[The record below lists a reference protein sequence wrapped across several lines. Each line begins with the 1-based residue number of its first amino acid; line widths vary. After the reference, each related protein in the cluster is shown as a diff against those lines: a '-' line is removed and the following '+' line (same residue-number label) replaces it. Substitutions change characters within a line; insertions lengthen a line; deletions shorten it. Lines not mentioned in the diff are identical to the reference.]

1 MAHLPVSAIL
11 KMSLRSLKDHKV
23 RSLLAL
29 LGIVVGIAAL
39 MVTVAMGR
47 GAQEAIKDQI
57 INMGDNYIMIQR
69 GRLAGASK
77 AHQIQGR
84 MKPLTEQDY
93 EAIRA
98 QVPNIRAISPVLEKS
113 LVLDHGGETIT
124 ASVKAGNTQLFDIL
138 RRPLAEGSPMT
149 KYHVKTGG
157 KVVVI
162 GSKVAEELFANENPV
177 GKTLKI
183 ASAPYM
189 IVGILEEQEKVQA
202 FGRDPNLV
210 VFIPISVAMR
220 KFTAGTNRSLSSIVM
235 SIIDKDKSEQ
245 TVTTLRRILR
255 FRHLLSGDQTDD
267 FVIWD
272 QQALLSAAEASRET
286 LNTFLL
292 AAAGVAL
299 AVGGIG
305 IMNIML
311 VSMTER
317 KREIGV
323 RMAIGA
329 PPKAIFTQ
337 FLSESAT
344 LCLVGGII
352 GVLIGSVLPSVI
364 TYLTGLP
371 SYLELAPML
380 TALITA
386 FVVGIIFG
394 FYPAYKASKMNPV
407 EALQYQ

>member
-1 MAHLPVSAIL
+1 MAHLPVSAIF
-11 KMSLRSLKDHKV
+11 KMSLLSLKDHMV

-29 LGIVVGIAAL
+29 LGIVVGISAL

-47 GAQEAIKDQI
+47 GAQEAIKEQI
-57 INMGDNYIMIQR
+57 ISRGENYIMIQR
-69 GRLAGASK
+69 GRIGGSSKTQQIAG
-77 AHQIQGR
+77 R
-84 MKPLTEQDY
+84 LKPLTEQDY

-98 QVPNIRAISPVLEKS
+98 QVPNVRAISPVVEKLLE
-113 LVLDHGGETIT
+113 LDYRGETIK
-124 ASVKAGNTQLFDIL
+124 ASVKGGNTELFTIQKS
-138 RRPLAEGSPMT
+138 PLAKGTPMT
-149 KYHVKTGG
+149 KYHVETGA
-157 KVVVI
+157 KVAVI
-162 GSKVAEELFANENPV
+162 GSKVAEELFAEEDPL

-183 ASAPYM
+183 DGAPYKV
-189 IVGILEEQEKVQA
+189 IGILEEQENLQA

-210 VFIPISVAMR
+210 VFVPVSVAFR
-220 KFTAGTNRSLSSIVM
+220 KFTSETDNSLSSIVM
-235 SIIDKDKSEQ
+235 SIVDKDKSEQ

-255 FRHLLSGDQTDD
+255 YRHLLTGEKPDD
-267 FVIWD
+267 FIIWD
-272 QQALLSAAEASRET
+272 QQALIAAAEESRET

-344 LCLVGGII
+344 LCLIGGII
-352 GVLIGSVLPSVI
+352 GVMIGSVLPTVI

-371 SYLELAPML
+371 SYLEVGPML
-380 TALITA
+380 TGLIMA
-386 FVVGIIFG
+386 FIVGVVFG
-394 FYPAYKASKMNPV
+394 FYPAYKASQLNPV